1 MSVEFGLDVDPMK
14 LPIWPFRRLL
24 HRGRIKTSH
33 PADNELAELDLA
45 RQRFKNFEKF
55 SADWLWETNDTG
67 ELVYVSPR
75 LAEAL
80 VRPRDELLGKR
91 LGDLSN
97 LPRHLGRWQALQSI
111 MGEQR
116 DIEAMEVPVKISGEK
131 RWWQLSGSVLRAAD
145 GQFLG
150 YRGIGRDVTEWR
162 SAEATLLQA
171 RQETDRARDARSHF
185 LNVLSHE
192 LRTPLNA
199 IIGFS
204 EIMAAE
210 REGPL
215 GNGSYSGYARSI
227 VDSSR
232 QLQRIINDI
241 IDSNR
246 IESPSFRLNEQEVD
260 AAELAQVTLRNCR
273 QLAAGSNVSLTGD
286 YRSVHA
292 EIRGDLSRLKQ
303 ILENLLSNA
312 VKFTP
317 ALGTVHL
324 LLRDESDGGLAFVIT
339 DSGIGIQKE
348 DLERI
353 FEPFVQVDVGM
364 SRKFGGTGLGL
375 PIAHKLAVA
384 HGGRIDLESSPGV
397 GTTVIF
403 RLPPERIIR
412 DRPETVAE
420 GNAAA

>member
-1 MSVEFGLDVDPMK
+1 MK
-14 LPIWPFRRLL
+14 LTDIWTFRRVL
-24 HRGRIKTSH
+24 HSGNPQAP
-33 PADNELAELDLA
+33 PATAEERPDAALA
-45 RQRFKNFEKF
+45 RLRLENFENI
-55 SADWLWETNDTG
+55 SADWLWETNGAG
-67 ELVYVSPR
+67 ELVYLSAK
-75 LAEAL
+75 LADMLAQPID
-80 VRPRDELLGKR
+80 RLLG
-91 LGDLSN
+91 
-97 LPRHLGRWQALQSI
+97 RHLCDIGGLPGHLGPWQALQSI
-111 MGEQR
+111 MVAEQPF
-116 DIEAMEVPVKISGEK
+116 EAMEVPAKISGER
-131 RWWQLSGSVLRAAD
+131 RWWQLTGHVLRQAD

-150 YRGIGRDVTEWR
+150 YRGIGRDVSER
-162 SAEATLLQA
+162 HRAEAALLQA
-171 RQETDRARDARSHF
+171 RQEADRARETRSQF

-215 GNGSYSGYARSI
+215 GNGSYSGYSRSI
-227 VDSSR
+227 AESSR

-241 IDSNR
+241 IDANR
-246 IESPSFRLNEQEVD
+246 IESTSFKLHEQEVD
-260 AAELAQVTLRNCR
+260 AAELAQVALRNCR
-273 QLAAGSNVSLTGD
+273 QLATSGNVALTGD
-286 YRSVHA
+286 YQSVRV
-292 EIRGDLSRLKQ
+292 EIRGDLARLKQ

-324 LLRDESDGGLAFVIT
+324 LLRDEPDGGLAFVVR
-339 DSGIGIQKE
+339 DSGIGIQKN

-375 PIAHKLAVA
+375 TIARKLACA
-384 HGGRIDLESSPGV
+384 HGASISLESTPGL
-397 GTTVIF
+397 GTTATF

-412 DRPETVAE
+412 ERPETVAE
-420 GNAAA
+420 SNAAA